1 MSEEYYDGI
10 LLIDAQDDPRIS
22 DEEAAALQP
31 IQKAFMESYIANRE
45 KMPVEEWLPGRGLG
59 HESGYP
65 DDAENRRG

>member
-45 KMPVEEWLPGRGLG
+45 KMPVEEIGRA
-59 HESGYP
+59 HVVNSSHR
-65 DDAENRRG
+65 D